1 MPAAV
6 TKPSLKEHIQA
17 VRRFNRFY
25 TAQIGVLRE
34 AYSGPF
40 SLTEVRVLYELAHTQ
55 GSKATDLGRD
65 LGLDPGYLSRILGQF
80 QRKRLI
86 SRSESRSDKRQQLI
100 ALTTK
105 GRRVFSEINAR
116 TNSEI
121 GALLRRITD
130 SERQKLTQ
138 SMASIESVLWPS
150 TAQRTPYL
158 LRPHRPG
165 DMGWIVHRHGVL
177 YAEEYGWDGR
187 FEALVAEIVG
197 EFIPNFDPKR
207 EQCWIAERDGEIV
220 GSVFLVKRSKTVAKL
235 RLLYVEP
242 KARGV
247 GIGLRLVQECIDFAR
262 RAGYRTITL
271 WTQRNLTAA
280 RHIYRKTGFKRVESK
295 HQSLFGH
302 KLVSETWE
310 LQL

>member
-6 TKPSLKEHIQA
+6 TTPSLKKHIQA

-34 AYSGPF
+34 AYSGRF
-40 SLTEVRVLYELAHTQ
+40 SLTEVRVLYELAHRE
-55 GSKATDLGRD
+55 GSKATDLGRE
-65 LGLDPGYLSRILGQF
+65 LGVDPGYLSRILGHF

-86 SRSESRSDKRQQLI
+86 SRSESQSDKRQQVI
-100 ALTTK
+100 SLTTK
-105 GRRVFSEINAR
+105 GRRIFSEMDAR
-116 TNSEI
+116 THSEI
-121 GALLRRITD
+121 GALLRKISD

-138 SMASIESVLWPS
+138 AMANIQSVLRPY
-150 TAQRTPYL
+150 TEQQAPYL
-158 LRPHRPG
+158 LRLHRPG

-177 YAEEYGWDGR
+177 YAEEYGWDER

-242 KARGV
+242 KARGL

-262 RAGYRTITL
+262 RAGYRKIAL
-271 WTQRNLTAA
+271 WTQSNLTAA
-280 RHIYRKTGFKRVESK
+280 RHIYHKTGFKRVESK
-295 HQSLFGH
+295 PQRLFGH

-310 LQL
+310 LGL